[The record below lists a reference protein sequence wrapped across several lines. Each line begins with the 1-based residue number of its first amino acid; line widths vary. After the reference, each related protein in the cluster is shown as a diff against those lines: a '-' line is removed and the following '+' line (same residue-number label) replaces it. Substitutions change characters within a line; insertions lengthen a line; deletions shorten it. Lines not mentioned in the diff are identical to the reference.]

1 MNDAKKVEDS
11 RVETFHIVKPNDL
24 NPAGRLF
31 GGALM
36 QWIDEVAGLVALRHT
51 GMNVTTA
58 SVDDLHFLQSAY
70 LSDIVVL
77 VGRATYVGNTSM
89 EIRVDTYVETKDG
102 MRKPINRAY
111 ATVVALDENDKPTP
125 VPRLIIEG
133 PSQQMEWEG
142 AKKKK
147 GNAGHAPKGRILG
160 PSFFRP
166 VFLHGLHHLYHAVN
180 LLLFLTGFSFL

>member
-11 RVETFHIVKPNDL
+11 RIETFHIVKPNDL

-142 AKKKK
+142 AKKRREMRAMRRKE
-147 GNAGHAPKGRILG
+147 
-160 PSFFRP
+160 
-166 VFLHGLHHLYHAVN
+166 
-180 LLLFLTGFSFL
+180 GF